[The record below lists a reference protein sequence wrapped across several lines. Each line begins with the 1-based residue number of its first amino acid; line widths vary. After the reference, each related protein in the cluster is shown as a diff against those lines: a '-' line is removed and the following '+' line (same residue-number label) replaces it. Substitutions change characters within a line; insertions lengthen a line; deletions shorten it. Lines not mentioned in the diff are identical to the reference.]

1 MEGVTRMIWNK
12 GHILNHLE
20 VQGVADLQVLPFHG
34 QCESGGCGRS
44 CSVAINLI
52 LHSSTIS
59 CGGSELLSWKMKW
72 SPSLITVPSSA
83 AELFGGADQRLGL

>member
-44 CSVAINLI
+44 CSVVTNLI
-52 LHSSTIS
+52 LHLHQPFLVEDLS
-59 CGGSELLSWKMKW
+59 CC
-72 SPSLITVPSSA
+72 
-83 AELFGGADQRLGL
+83 LGK